1 MTPEEFDKLLSW
13 LSPDRETAGK
23 KYEEIRQQLI
33 RFFTCWNC
41 SEPEALADETI
52 DRVVPWMEQKGWE
65 PSNAPIRVFF
75 GFARNLRHEDRRK
88 MQLEPINSDLPATP
102 AKKENKEPDFVCLE
116 DCIASLPVTEADLI
130 RHYYQY
136 EQEEKIKKRQA
147 LAQKLGIGMNALRI
161 QAWKIRNSLRG
172 CLNRCIERK
181 QLN

>member
-33 RFFTCWNC
+33 RFFTCWSC
-41 SEPEALADETI
+41 REPEVLADDTI

-65 PSNAPIRVFF
+65 PSSAPIRVFF
-75 GFARNLRHEDRRK
+75 GFARNVRHEERRRP
-88 MQLEPINSDLPATP
+88 QPEPISSDIPEMP
-102 AKKENKEPDFVCLE
+102 AKTKDKEQDFVCLE
-116 DCIASLPVTEADLI
+116 DCIAALSATEADLI
-130 RHYYQY
+130 RHYYRY

-147 LAQKLGIGMNALRI
+147 LAKKLGIGMNALRI

-172 CLNRCIERK
+172 CLDKCIERK